1 MNVSAA
7 LPLPLLEVGV
17 ISRLVRRDLRML
29 VKRIIDTR
37 LQRSSG
43 VRGRECRAIKGVRK
57 KDVQLNFRRAE
68 VPKHFVSGGQAEIDM
83 LHNEY
88 SKILLPFHHVLL
100 HT

>member
-1 MNVSAA
+1 MTVSEA
-7 LPLPLLEVGV
+7 LPLLLLEVDV
-17 ISRLVRRDLRML
+17 MSRLVRGDLRML

-43 VRGRECRAIKGVRK
+43 VQGRECRAIKRCEK
-57 KDVQLNFRRAE
+57 KDLQPNLGSAE

-83 LHNEY
+83 PHNAY
-88 SKILLPFHHVLL
+88 SKILLLSRHVLL